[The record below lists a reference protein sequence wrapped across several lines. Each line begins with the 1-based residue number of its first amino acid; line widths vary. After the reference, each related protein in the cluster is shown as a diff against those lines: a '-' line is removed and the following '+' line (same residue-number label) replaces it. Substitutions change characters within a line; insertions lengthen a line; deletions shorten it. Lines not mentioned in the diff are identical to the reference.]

1 MSFLIIIMENNNTEI
16 LSVLNNINE
25 NIKLVVEELKKSND
39 NKMKNTPNLFDL
51 FGGMNSPDEEERMR
65 MKKKMKMKMKMK
77 MKKKKKKQRKKQRKK
92 QKQKQRKKQKQSR
105 SRYN

>member
-51 FGGMNSPDEEERMR
+51 FGGMNSPDEEEEDEDEE
-65 MKKKMKMKMKMK
+65 
-77 MKKKKKKQRKKQRKK
+77 
-92 QKQKQRKKQKQSR
+92 
-105 SRYN
+105 

>member
-1 MSFLIIIMENNNTEI
+1 MENNNTEI

-51 FGGMNSPDEEERMR
+51 FGGMNSPDEEEEDDESEEAEEEVEE
-65 MKKKMKMKMKMK
+65 KAEEEVEEKADKTK
-77 MKKKKKKQRKKQRKK
+77 
-92 QKQKQRKKQKQSR
+92 
-105 SRYN
+105 

>member
-25 NIKLVVEELKKSND
+25 NIKLVVEELKKLND

-51 FGGMNSPDEEERMR
+51 FGGMNSPDDDDDDDEEEEDEEEEDDESEEAEEEVEE
-65 MKKKMKMKMKMK
+65 KAEEEVEEKADKTK
-77 MKKKKKKQRKKQRKK
+77 
-92 QKQKQRKKQKQSR
+92 
-105 SRYN
+105 

>member
-1 MSFLIIIMENNNTEI
+1 MPFLIIIMENNNTEI

-51 FGGMNSPDEEERMR
+51 FGGMNSQNDDDEEE
-65 MKKKMKMKMKMK
+65 KEDESDESDEDEADESEEAEAEEAVEEKADTTK
-77 MKKKKKKQRKKQRKK
+77 
-92 QKQKQRKKQKQSR
+92 
-105 SRYN
+105 

>member
-51 FGGMNSPDEEERMR
+51 FGGMNSPDEEEEDEEEDEDEDEDEDEEEDEEGRSR
-65 MKKKMKMKMKMK
+65 SRGKSRSRSRGKS
-77 MKKKKKKQRKKQRKK
+77 RSR
-92 QKQKQRKKQKQSR
+92 SR

>member
-1 MSFLIIIMENNNTEI
+1 MENNNTEI

-51 FGGMNSPDEEERMR
+51 FGGMNSPDEEEEDEEEDEDEDEEDE
-65 MKKKMKMKMKMK
+65 KE
-77 MKKKKKKQRKKQRKK
+77 
-92 QKQKQRKKQKQSR
+92 
-105 SRYN
+105 YNKNSIMFIDDETGVLYKYN